1 MKLTALKNTVAIDL
15 GTDFTRI
22 YYKGEITVFPSVIA
36 YDSQDGTIIAA
47 GDETLSMEGKN
58 PALITVSK
66 PLTKGVITDFDLAAQ
81 MIHIF
86 LESILGNVLR
96 PRVFITVPC
105 GVTDVEKR
113 ALCDILR
120 ESEISDICVIESPI
134 AGAIGANC
142 DVSLARGM
150 LLVDIGGGKCDIAAI
165 SVGQAIIGRSVK
177 IGGDDFTDAVID
189 YILEKHSLSC
199 GRQSAEK
206 LKKSIG
212 CAFMRERN
220 DIDEISGFNTYLKK
234 PEKIAVR
241 SEELREA
248 FSPLISQIAAEIK
261 ATLDEIPTELLG
273 DILDDGI
280 LLIGG
285 GAQLYGMAKRL
296 RAELN
301 IKVFLAEDAEMCVIK
316 GAGYVADNADK
327 MSDNTYIFAK
337 A

>member
-1 MKLTALKNTVAIDL
+1 MRLSALKNTVAIDL

-22 YYKGEITVFPSVIA
+22 YYKGEVTNEPSVIA
-36 YDSQDGTIIAA
+36 FDAGNGAVIATGKEA
-47 GDETLSMEGKN
+47 AEMEGKN
-58 PALITVSK
+58 PPLITVSR
-66 PLTKGVITDFDLAAQ
+66 PITKGVITDFDLALQ
-81 MIHIF
+81 MVQGF
-86 LESILGNVLR
+86 LTKIVGNVVK

-105 GVTDVEKR
+105 GLTEVERR
-113 ALCDILR
+113 AVCDILR
-120 ESEISDICVIESPI
+120 EEEITEIYIVESPV

-142 DVSLARGM
+142 DVNLARGM

-165 SVGQAIIGRSVK
+165 SLGQAIIGRSVK
-177 IGGDDFTDAVID
+177 TGGNDFTDILCE
-189 YILEKHSLSC
+189 YIEEKHNLKV
-199 GRQSAEK
+199 GAHSAEM

-212 CAFMRERN
+212 CAFMREHN
-220 DIDEISGFNTYLKK
+220 DIDEISGFNTYHKK

-241 SEELREA
+241 SEEIREA
-248 FSPLISQIAAEIK
+248 FEPIISKIAAEIK

-273 DILDDGI
+273 DIIDDGI

-296 RAELN
+296 RAELG

-316 GAGYVADNADK
+316 GAAYIADNADK
-327 MSDNTYIFAK
+327 FPEDTYIFKK

>member
-1 MKLTALKNTVAIDL
+1 MKLGTLKNVAAIDL
-15 GTDFTRI
+15 GTDYTRI
-22 YYKGEITVFPSVIA
+22 YYKGEITVEPSVIA
-36 YDSQDGTIIAA
+36 YDSLDGTIIAA
-47 GDETLSMEGKN
+47 GAEAAEMEGKT

-86 LESILGNVLR
+86 LTNIVGNVIK

-105 GVTDVEKR
+105 GVTDVERR
-113 ALCDILR
+113 AICDILR
-120 ESEISDICVIESPI
+120 ESEINEIYIMESPI

-142 DVSLARGM
+142 DVNLARGM
-150 LLVDIGGGKCDIAAI
+150 LLVDLGGGKCDIAAI
-165 SVGQAIIGRSVK
+165 SLGQAVIGRSVK
-177 IGGDDFTDAVID
+177 MAGDDFTEALVC
-189 YILEKHSLSC
+189 YLLEKHNLSV
-199 GRQSAEK
+199 GKQSAEK

-212 CAFMRERN
+212 CAFMREKN
-220 DIDEISGFNTYLKK
+220 NIDEISGFNNYLKK
-234 PEKIAVR
+234 PEKIAIR
-241 SEELREA
+241 SEETREA
-248 FSPLISQIAAEIK
+248 FAPLISQIASEIK
-261 ATLDEIPTELLG
+261 ATLDEIPTELLS

-285 GAQLYGMAKRL
+285 GAQLYGIAKRL

-316 GAGYVADNADK
+316 GIGYVADNMDK
-327 MSDNTYIFAK
+327 LSDNTYIFTK

>member
-1 MKLTALKNTVAIDL
+1 MKLSGIKNVAAIDL
-15 GTDFTRI
+15 GTDYTRI
-22 YYKGEITVFPSVIA
+22 YYKGEITAEPSVIA
-36 YDSQDGTIIAA
+36 YDSQDGTIIASGIEA
-47 GDETLSMEGKN
+47 AEMEGKN

-81 MIHIF
+81 MIHSLLTKVI
-86 LESILGNVLR
+86 GNVIK
-96 PRVFITVPC
+96 PKVFITVPC

-113 ALCDILR
+113 AICDILR
-120 ESEISDICVIESPI
+120 ESEINEIYVIESPI
-134 AGAIGANC
+134 AGATGANC
-142 DVSLARGM
+142 DVNLARGM
-150 LLVDIGGGKCDIAAI
+150 LLIDMGGGKCDIATI
-165 SVGQAIIGRSVK
+165 SLGQAIIGRSVK
-177 IGGDDFTDAVID
+177 IGGDDFTDALID
-189 YILEKHSLSC
+189 YLLEKHNLAV

-206 LKKSIG
+206 LKRSIG
-212 CAFMRERN
+212 CVFMREHN

-248 FSPLISQIAAEIK
+248 FAPIVSQIAAEIK

-301 IKVFLAEDAEMCVIK
+301 IKVFLAEDADMCVIK
-316 GAGYVADNADK
+316 GAGYIADNADK
-327 MSDNTYIFAK
+327 LSENTYVFAK

>member
-1 MKLTALKNTVAIDL
+1 MKFTALKNVAAIDL
-15 GTDFTRI
+15 GTEFTRI
-22 YYKGEITVFPSVIA
+22 YYKGEITVEPSVIA

-47 GDETLSMEGKN
+47 GAEAAAMEGKN
-58 PALITVSK
+58 PALITVSN

-86 LESILGNVLR
+86 LTNIVGNVIK

-120 ESEISDICVIESPI
+120 ESEINDIYVIESAI

-142 DVSLARGM
+142 DVTIARGM
-150 LLVDIGGGKCDIAAI
+150 LLVDLGGGKCDIAAI
-165 SVGQAIIGRSVK
+165 SLGQAIIGRSLK
-177 IGGDDFTDAVID
+177 LAGSDFTDALID
-189 YILEKHSLSC
+189 YIADKHNLSV
-199 GRQSAEK
+199 GRQSAER

-212 CAFMRERN
+212 CAFMREHN
-220 DIDEISGFNTYLKK
+220 DIDEISGYNSYLKK
-234 PEKIAVR
+234 PEKIAIR

-248 FSPLISQIAAEIK
+248 FAPLIAQIAAEIK

-273 DILDDGI
+273 DIIDDGI

-301 IKVFLAEDAEMCVIK
+301 LKVFLAEDAEMCVIK
-316 GAGYVADNADK
+316 GAGYVADNMDK
-327 MSDNTYIFAK
+327 LPDNTYIFAK

>member
-1 MKLTALKNTVAIDL
+1 MKLTALKNVVAIDL
-15 GTDFTRI
+15 GTDYTRI
-22 YYKGEITVFPSVIA
+22 YYKGDITVEPSVIA
-36 YDSQDGTIIAA
+36 YDSQSGAIIAA
-47 GDETLSMEGKN
+47 GSEAAAMEGKN
-58 PALITVSK
+58 PALITVAK
-66 PLTKGVITDFDLAAQ
+66 PIVKGVINDFDLTVQ
-81 MIHIF
+81 MVHCF
-86 LESILGNVLR
+86 LTNILGNVMR

-113 ALCDILR
+113 AICDILR
-120 ESEISDICVIESPI
+120 ESEINDIYVIESPI
-134 AGAIGANC
+134 AAAIGANC
-142 DVSLARGM
+142 DVNLARGM
-150 LLVDIGGGKCDIAAI
+150 LLVDIGGGKSDIAAI

-177 IGGDDFTDAVID
+177 LGGDDFTEILID
-189 YILEKHSLSC
+189 YILEKHSLMV
-199 GRQSAEK
+199 GRASAER

-220 DIDEISGFNTYLKK
+220 EIDEISGFNTHLKR
-234 PEKIAVR
+234 PEKIALR

-248 FSPLISQIAAEIK
+248 FAPLISQIAAEIK

-280 LLIGG
+280 LLVGG

-301 IKVFLAEDAEMCVIK
+301 IKVFLAEDAEMCAIK
-316 GAGYVADNADK
+316 GAAYVADNVDK
-327 MSDNTYIFAK
+327 LPDNTYIFAK